1 MLRSIVEWL
10 TAKQEMEYLKRR
22 VTALE
27 KELSKLEDENRS
39 LWFMLDEIK
48 EEEKAVAARLQEE
61 LTDELLRNLDPIGR
75 A

>member
-27 KELSKLEDENRS
+27 KELSKLEDENKS

-61 LTDELLRNLDPIGR
+61 LTNELLRNMDPIGR

>member
-10 TAKQEMEYLKRR
+10 TAKQEIEYLKKR
-22 VTALE
+22 VGTLE
-27 KELSKLEDENRS
+27 KELSKLEDENKS

-48 EEEKAVAARLQEE
+48 EEEKAIASRLQEE
-61 LTDELLRNLDPIGR
+61 LTDELLRNMDPIGR

>member
-10 TAKQEMEYLKRR
+10 TAKREIDYLKKR
-22 VTALE
+22 VSVLE

-48 EEEKAVAARLQEE
+48 EEEKAVALALQEE
-61 LTDELLRNLDPIGR
+61 LTDELLRNMDPIGR

>member
-10 TAKQEMEYLKRR
+10 TAKQEMEYLKKR
-22 VTALE
+22 VSTLE

-48 EEEKAVAARLQEE
+48 EEEKAVALALQEE
-61 LTDELLRNLDPIGR
+61 LTDELLRNMDPIGR

>member
-10 TAKQEMEYLKRR
+10 TAKREMGYLKKR
-22 VTALE
+22 VDALE

-48 EEEKAVAARLQEE
+48 EEEKAVALALQEE
-61 LTDELLRNLDPIGR
+61 LTDELLRNMDPIGR